1 MNSYIQAQ
9 VTNMVAITKN
19 FEQACDFAAMQDD
32 GIKSRDEEKQLKK
45 IRAATQAFR
54 KALETL

>member
-9 VTNMVAITKN
+9 VTNMIAMTKS
-19 FEQACDFAAMQDD
+19 FEQTCDFAAIQDD